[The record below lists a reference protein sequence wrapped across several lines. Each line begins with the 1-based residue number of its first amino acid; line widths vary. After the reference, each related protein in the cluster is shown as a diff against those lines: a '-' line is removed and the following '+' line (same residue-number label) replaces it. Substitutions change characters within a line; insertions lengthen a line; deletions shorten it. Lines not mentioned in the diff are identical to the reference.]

1 MPLVM
6 PCASA
11 VPNEKDGDEMG
22 WANGGS
28 VDGAVEVLV
37 VGAGA
42 AATEVFFLFFL
53 VVVRCR
59 RRLE

>member
-11 VPNEKDGDEMG
+11 VPNEKGGDEVG

-28 VDGAVEVLV
+28 VDGAVEVLF

-42 AATEVFFLFFL
+42 AATEVFFFFL